1 MHIDWREK
9 QVILESWR
17 VRFEP
22 LQTVHFPELLK
33 VKHDI
38 VFEQDE
44 AMDFDQEVAF
54 IELTD
59 LLKGRRHGSGY
70 PFAIIDKF
78 TGDVI
83 GTTAI
88 NNVPGCALQLEL
100 GKMIVSPGC
109 SEGLSLDCRFLMLVY
124 CFETLGVTRIEFQV
138 FSNDKQERLLVQQL
152 GARLEGYSKVAQR
165 QQSAASN
172 YLLKYSIVESEW
184 ERIKSSVSKQLEFE
198 RINEPEKAFKVV
210 NPFSRN

>member
-1 MHIDWREK
+1 M
-9 QVILESWR
+9 ILESRR

-38 VFEQDE
+38 VLEQDE
-44 AMDFDQEVAF
+44 AMDFDQEIAF

-59 LLKGRRHGSGY
+59 LLMGRRRGSGY

-100 GKMIVSPGC
+100 GKMIMSPGC
-109 SEGLSLDCRFLMLVY
+109 SEGLSLGCRFLMLVY
-124 CFETLGVTRIEFQV
+124 CFETLGVTKVEFQV
-138 FSNDKQERLLVQQL
+138 FSNDNQERFIVQQL
-152 GARLEGYSKVAQR
+152 GARLEGYSKVAQL
-165 QQSAASN
+165 QQSATTI

-184 ERIKSSVSKQLEFE
+184 ERVRDSINRQLQFNKGNARGESF
-198 RINEPEKAFKVV
+198 RVV
-210 NPFSRN
+210 NLFSRN